1 MRLTVVV
8 ESPQE
13 FEQWLEQQRQAP
25 PPPVS
30 NSLAA
35 RWQELFTKGR
45 ADGKF
50 PGGPACASC
59 HTVAGTDAAGIIGPN
74 LTHLQSRGTFAGAIF
89 ANNPENLTKWLTDPP
104 KEKPGSVMPK
114 LGLSDDEIRALVA
127 YLETLH

>member
-1 MRLTVVV
+1 MRFRVIVQSKPDFDKWV
-8 ESPQE
+8 AD
-13 FEQWLEQQRQAP
+13 QQKPAAQP
-25 PPPVS
+25 TDP
-30 NSLAA
+30 LA
-35 RWQELFTKGR
+35 QKGLELFSQSTCVG
-45 ADGKF
+45 
-50 PGGPACASC
+50 C
-59 HTVAGTDAAGIIGPN
+59 HTITGVSGGVLGPN